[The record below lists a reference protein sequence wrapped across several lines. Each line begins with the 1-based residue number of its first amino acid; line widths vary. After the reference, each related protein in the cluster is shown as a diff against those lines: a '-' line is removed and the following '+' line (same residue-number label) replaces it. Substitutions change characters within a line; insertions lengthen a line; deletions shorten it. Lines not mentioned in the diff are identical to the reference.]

1 MKVELELSS
10 YGTTADLKNALG
22 IDTLD
27 FAEKIDLAKLKDQR
41 Y

>member
-1 MKVELELSS
+1 MKIELDLSS
-10 YGTTADLKNALG
+10 YGTAADLKNALG

-27 FAEKIDLAKLKDQR
+27 FAGKIDLTNLKDQR